1 MTLSLYSPPS
11 VNGAAS
17 GKETSRCSPD
27 SRLKAP
33 QGPRHKAPKGPRY
46 TILDTLKQFRQPEPP
61 INRPT
66 TRTRTRPRT
75 SGPGTRL
82 YSRAYASGPEPD
94 LTPDVR
100 CRRTTESSSSSSSSS
115 SPSFVVI
122 VVVVSPSHWGAGAAE
137 EAGAEAEAGGGGG
150 GGRLEDQRKTRKT
163 RCSTRSTK
171 VPYGSENPR
180 ERGSDLE
187 VGLES
192 PGGTSPVLGRPSGR
206 FPGCTGEPV
215 WGRARRGVGK
225 AEVPGEADSEGNRPK
240 GATPV

>member
-1 MTLSLYSPPS
+1 MESSNWMGTSPNKEGVSYCRYGGKTLPRAAMTTKTVVLLNNSSSLRSP
-11 VNGAAS
+11 
-17 GKETSRCSPD
+17 T
-27 SRLKAP
+27 
-33 QGPRHKAPKGPRY
+33 H
-46 TILDTLKQFRQPEPP
+46 TLKQFRQPEPP
-61 INRPT
+61 INRST

-75 SGPGTRL
+75 SGPGTRP

-100 CRRTTESSSSSSSSS
+100 SRRTTESSSSSSSSSS

-171 VPYGSENPR
+171 VPEGSENPR

-187 VGLES
+187 VGLGP
-192 PGGTSPVLGRPSGR
+192 PGGGRLASSGPQR
-206 FPGCTGEPV
+206 GVPGCTRGQCGGGREGGCAPLQMVAAQQPV
-215 WGRARRGVGK
+215 K
-225 AEVPGEADSEGNRPK
+225 E
-240 GATPV
+240 

>member
-75 SGPGTRL
+75 SGPGTRP

-100 CRRTTESSSSSSSSS
+100 CRRTTESSSSSSSSSS

-171 VPYGSENPR
+171 VPEGSENPR

-187 VGLES
+187 VGLGPPGGGRLTSSGPPMGRPRVVRGGQCGGGRAGGWERQRS
-192 PGGTSPVLGRPSGR
+192 PG
-206 FPGCTGEPV
+206 
-215 WGRARRGVGK
+215 RRTRK
-225 AEVPGEADSEGNRPK
+225 AIGLRV
-240 GATPV
+240 

>member
-1 MTLSLYSPPS
+1 MPKGP
-11 VNGAAS
+11 
-17 GKETSRCSPD
+17 RH
-27 SRLKAP
+27 KAP
-33 QGPRHKAPKGPRY
+33 QGPRHKAPKGPRH

-75 SGPGTRL
+75 SGPGTRP

-137 EAGAEAEAGGGGG
+137 AEAGGGGG

-171 VPYGSENPR
+171 VPEGSENPR
-180 ERGSDLE
+180 ERVSDLE
-187 VGLES
+187 VGLG
-192 PGGTSPVLGRPSGR
+192 PQGGPLRPRTPWEGRPGCERGQSGGGREGGWEGQR
-206 FPGCTGEPV
+206 FPG
-215 WGRARRGVGK
+215 
-225 AEVPGEADSEGNRPK
+225 S
-240 GATPV
+240 

>member
-1 MTLSLYSPPS
+1 MPKGP
-11 VNGAAS
+11 
-17 GKETSRCSPD
+17 RH
-27 SRLKAP
+27 KAP
-33 QGPRHKAPKGPRY
+33 KGPRHKAPKGPRY

-75 SGPGTRL
+75 SGPGTRP

-150 GGRLEDQRKTRKT
+150 GGRLEDQRKTRKP
-163 RCSTRSTK
+163 RCSKRNTKSQKGRRTRASGYRTWRWAW
-171 VPYGSENPR
+171 VPRGDHSAPGRPGKGGPVVSGASVVEG
-180 ERGSDLE
+180 EKGGGKGRGSR
-187 VGLES
+187 
-192 PGGTSPVLGRPSGR
+192 GGGLGRQ
-206 FPGCTGEPV
+206 
-215 WGRARRGVGK
+215 
-225 AEVPGEADSEGNRPK
+225 
-240 GATPV
+240 

>member
-1 MTLSLYSPPS
+1 MP
-11 VNGAAS
+11 
-17 GKETSRCSPD
+17 K
-27 SRLKAP
+27 
-33 QGPRHKAPKGPRY
+33 GPRHKAPKGPRY

-61 INRPT
+61 INRST

-75 SGPGTRL
+75 SGPGTRP

-171 VPYGSENPR
+171 VPEGSENPR

-187 VGLES
+187 VGLGP
-192 PGGTSPVLGRPSGR
+192 PGGGRLTSSGPPIGRSWVVRGGQCGGGREGGWEGQR
-206 FPGCTGEPV
+206 FPG
-215 WGRARRGVGK
+215 
-225 AEVPGEADSEGNRPK
+225 S
-240 GATPV
+240 

>member
-1 MTLSLYSPPS
+1 MPKGP
-11 VNGAAS
+11 
-17 GKETSRCSPD
+17 RH
-27 SRLKAP
+27 KAP
-33 QGPRHKAPKGPRY
+33 KGPRHKAPKGPRY

-61 INRPT
+61 INRST

-75 SGPGTRL
+75 SGPGTRP

-100 CRRTTESSSSSSSSS
+100 SRRTTESSSSSSSSS

-171 VPYGSENPR
+171 VPEGSENPR

-206 FPGCTGEPV
+206 SRVVRGSQCGGGREGGWERQRFPG
-215 WGRARRGVGK
+215 RRTRK
-225 AEVPGEADSEGNRPK
+225 AIGLRV
-240 GATPV
+240 